1 MDGKYSHWLSKVYS
15 GLVVRTFFSPLL
27 QNEFSLLKELLRL
40 AVVHR
45 SSNKLFLTIE
55 LVCHIV
61 SVFIVL
67 NIVSAQHLPQ
77 SSTFSPAVLRHET
90 LLTVILTMWCEMRV
104 RSGRVVSM
112 MLLLA
117 KPALFFLTS
126 FLDACFH
133 L

>member
-1 MDGKYSHWLSKVYS
+1 MENTATGCQKFTAGLSSKIC
-15 GLVVRTFFSPLL
+15 FPLL

-40 AVVHR
+40 AVVHH

-61 SVFIVL
+61 SVCLVL
-67 NIVSAQHLPQ
+67 NIVSAQHPPQ

-104 RSGRVVSM
+104 RSGWVVSM

-117 KPALFFLTS
+117 KPALLFFLTS
-126 FLDACFH
+126 FLDACFR